1 MPKVT
6 PLDKQW
12 QQLMALCESESTL
25 REAGTHPRLVKH
37 VAAEIEALAEQ
48 IGFTARR
55 IATRDFRAH
64 RIGGHIVAIIA
75 D

>member
-6 PLDKQW
+6 ALDKQW
-12 QQLMALCESESTL
+12 DQLMALCRSEADM
-25 REAGTHPRLVKH
+25 RETGSHPRLLKH
-37 VAAEIEALAEQ
+37 VTTEIDALASA
-48 IGFTARR
+48 IGFSPRR

-64 RIGGHIVAIIA
+64 RVGGHIVAIIA